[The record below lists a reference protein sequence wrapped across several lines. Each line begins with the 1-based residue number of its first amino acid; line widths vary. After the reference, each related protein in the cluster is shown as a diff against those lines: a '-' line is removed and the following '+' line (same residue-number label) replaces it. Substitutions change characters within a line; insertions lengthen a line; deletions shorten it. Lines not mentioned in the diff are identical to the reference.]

1 MALGNERHGHAAE
14 VAVYIPST
22 PRHVLVVDLRVS
34 PIANRLVAGEH
45 VITFRDA
52 SSPELAELLDT
63 YRQKVILPTYLAG
76 EQRKKIYNPK
86 LKQILQ
92 NDPVTM
98 EIDGVV
104 HKFRYVNKA
113 ADLPS
118 TRKTLIDALHLM
130 KTPSDFQN
138 LPALL
143 EGCKRAKHVVPT
155 ELQNKMI
162 RLAASHNSLQVIV
175 ECVKAVERT
184 GFKLNSSENINQLLI
199 WAQWPAVTSGW
210 DEAKTKTALKQVRL
224 ILNILESDKGHLPTA
239 ETKGAFPFYRDPQ
252 VLASRLHMAAAR
264 AVHHQGGKDVDGK
277 VTKYADELVK
287 LWPEGAGLLDLQPD
301 AAYKSRG
308 TFRYLLNRN
317 YYLWF
322 ASPVLNGLTLAAQ
335 VVDPG
340 LAMQLQNRADKVD
353 EEVKAALASPDR
365 KQGGRGD
372 QMYNA
377 LFNPEAQEEA
387 EAADEE
393 A

>member
-1 MALGNERHGHAAE
+1 MFRLADANDVREFKINAE
-14 VAVYIPST
+14 PGAI
-22 PRHVLVVDLRVS
+22 
-34 PIANRLVAGEH
+34 EH
-45 VITFRDA
+45 VITFRET
-52 SSPELAELLDT
+52 SSPELTELLDT
-63 YRQKVILPTYLAG
+63 YRQKVILPTYLAR

-118 TRKTLIDALHLM
+118 TRRTLIDALHLM

-143 EGCKRAKHVVPT
+143 EGCKRARHAVPP
-155 ELQNKMI
+155 ELQNKML
-162 RLAASHNSLQVIV
+162 RLAATHNSLQVII

-199 WAQWPAVTSGW
+199 WAQWPAITSGW

-224 ILNILESDKGHLPTA
+224 ILNILESDKNHLPSA
-239 ETKGAFPFYRDPQ
+239 ELKGAFPFYRDPQ

-264 AVHHQGGKDVDGK
+264 AVYHQGGKDVDGT
-277 VTKYADELVK
+277 VTKYAEELVK

-301 AAYKSRG
+301 AAYRNRD

-322 ASPVLNGLTLAAQ
+322 ASPVLNGLTLAAN

-377 LFNPEAQEEA
+377 LFNPQGNEEA
-387 EAADEE
+387 EAADET